1 MNATVVL
8 SRLNMSLNL
17 SLHRLSLFI
26 TIFWLGG
33 VNAISQN
40 LSSKQIESQLKH
52 SYGLDK
58 LKLLN
63 ELTHQYQTQKSRK
76 TLRYAKQAVNLS
88 ENIFSASNAQSK
100 DRIHQLQAYFQL
112 GELQYVSENYFE
124 SRENLQSA
132 KSIALLLNETRN
144 LEKINNY
151 LTDIQT
157 LIDTGKIK
165 ESILSRTIGDLKVGE
180 AISSTSRDISIKS
193 EITIAKLNEK
203 KRNFLI
209 AIEHYEK
216 AINLLRNAG
225 DTQSIYEI
233 QLKVAVLLDSLG
245 KYHAAQKYLSEA
257 ITDMESGID
266 TNHEIAINVKEQALI
281 SSEEDFP
288 IASNESAVS
297 DQIIEHDSFKFEKQ
311 YLKELADSFALEQNY
326 EKSLGY
332 YELYQ
337 SLSQKIATDSL
348 ALAEKMKQRQDEML
362 LLRQQKQIADLNVE
376 AIEREAEKQVRLRN
390 TSIAIALLIIACAVF
405 ILEMYLTKRKEHKK
419 LIVAYHDLDH
429 TKGKLEDAEKRI
441 VRLLQQQVSGDIAQ
455 ELLMNNSDKPGEKRF
470 VCIMFLD
477 IRDFTPMAEKLTP
490 EELIEYQNKVFGF
503 MIDIVQKYNGNINQ
517 LLGDGFMATFGAP
530 VSHGNDCENAFMA
543 ANEILEQVR
552 VQSHAGTIK
561 NTRIGIGL
569 HAGFVVT
576 GNVGNEARKQYSVTG
591 NPVIIAA
598 RVEQLN
604 KTYKTQLII
613 TEEVYEKLET
623 PFKSE
628 DSFLEVSVKGRTNPI
643 RILKIA

>member
-1 MNATVVL
+1 
-8 SRLNMSLNL
+8 MSLNL

-203 KRNFLI
+203 KRNFLV

-297 DQIIEHDSFKFEKQ
+297 DQIIEHDSFKLEKQ

-362 LLRQQKQIADLNVE
+362 LLKQ
-376 AIEREAEKQVRLRN
+376 
-390 TSIAIALLIIACAVF
+390 
-405 ILEMYLTKRKEHKK
+405 
-419 LIVAYHDLDH
+419 
-429 TKGKLEDAEKRI
+429 
-441 VRLLQQQVSGDIAQ
+441 
-455 ELLMNNSDKPGEKRF
+455 
-470 VCIMFLD
+470 
-477 IRDFTPMAEKLTP
+477 
-490 EELIEYQNKVFGF
+490 
-503 MIDIVQKYNGNINQ
+503 
-517 LLGDGFMATFGAP
+517 
-530 VSHGNDCENAFMA
+530 
-543 ANEILEQVR
+543 
-552 VQSHAGTIK
+552 
-561 NTRIGIGL
+561 
-569 HAGFVVT
+569 
-576 GNVGNEARKQYSVTG
+576 
-591 NPVIIAA
+591 
-598 RVEQLN
+598 
-604 KTYKTQLII
+604 
-613 TEEVYEKLET
+613 
-623 PFKSE
+623 
-628 DSFLEVSVKGRTNPI
+628 
-643 RILKIA
+643 

>member
-1 MNATVVL
+1 
-8 SRLNMSLNL
+8 MSLNL

-26 TIFWLGG
+26 IIFWLSG
-33 VNAISQN
+33 VNATSQN
-40 LSSKQIESQLKH
+40 LSLKQMESQLKH
-52 SYGLDK
+52 SYGLDR

-63 ELTHQYQTQKSRK
+63 ELARQYQTQESRK
-76 TLRYAKQAVNLS
+76 ALRYAKQAVNLS
-88 ENIFSASNAQSK
+88 ENIFSAFHTPSK

-112 GELQYVSENYFE
+112 GELQYISENYFE
-124 SRENLQSA
+124 SRENLQSSR
-132 KSIALLLNETRN
+132 SIALLLNETGN
-144 LEKINNY
+144 LEKINIY

-165 ESILSRTIGDLKVGE
+165 EGILSRTIGDLKVGE

-193 EITIAKLNEK
+193 EITIARLNEK
-203 KRNFLI
+203 KRNFLV

-245 KYHAAQKYLSEA
+245 KYHTAQKYLSEA
-257 ITDMESGID
+257 ITDMESGMD
-266 TNHEIAINVKEQALI
+266 TTPEMSINVKEQALI

-311 YLKELADSFALEQNY
+311 YLKELADSFALEQNHK
-326 EKSLGY
+326 KSLGY

-362 LLRQQKQIADLNVE
+362 LLKQQKQIADLNVE

-419 LIVAYHDLDH
+419 LVVAYHDLNH

-455 ELLMNNSDKPGEKRF
+455 ELLMNSSDKPGEKRF

-552 VQSHAGTIK
+552 VRSQAGTIR

-623 PFKSE
+623 PLKSE
-628 DSFLEVSVKGRTNPI
+628 HSFLEVSVKGRTNPI

>member
-1 MNATVVL
+1 M
-8 SRLNMSLNL
+8 
-17 SLHRLSLFI
+17 
-26 TIFWLGG
+26 
-33 VNAISQN
+33 
-40 LSSKQIESQLKH
+40 ESQLKH
-52 SYGLDK
+52 SYGLDR

-63 ELTHQYQTQKSRK
+63 ELARQYQTQESRK
-76 TLRYAKQAVNLS
+76 ALRYAKQAVNLS
-88 ENIFSASNAQSK
+88 ENIFSAFHTPSK

-112 GELQYVSENYFE
+112 GELQYISENYFE
-124 SRENLQSA
+124 SRENLQSSR
-132 KSIALLLNETRN
+132 SIALLLNETGN
-144 LEKINNY
+144 LEKINIY

-165 ESILSRTIGDLKVGE
+165 EGILSRTIGDLKVGE

-193 EITIAKLNEK
+193 EITIARLNEK
-203 KRNFLI
+203 KRNFLV

-245 KYHAAQKYLSEA
+245 KYHTAQKYLSEA
-257 ITDMESGID
+257 ITDMESGMD
-266 TNHEIAINVKEQALI
+266 TTPEMSINVKEQALI

-311 YLKELADSFALEQNY
+311 YLKELADSFALEQNHK
-326 EKSLGY
+326 KSLGY

-362 LLRQQKQIADLNVE
+362 LLKQQKQIADLNVE

-419 LIVAYHDLDH
+419 LVVAYHDLNH

-455 ELLMNNSDKPGEKRF
+455 ELLMNSSDKPGEKRF

-552 VQSHAGTIK
+552 VRSQAGTIR

-623 PFKSE
+623 PLKSE
-628 DSFLEVSVKGRTNPI
+628 HSFLEVSVKGRTNPI